1 VPAQVFVT
9 RGSANKVAW
18 NSIRVLATPT
28 AERKET
34 LEEMDMV
41 AMVDEVKSGM
51 RKVETILVEASDPG
65 TKKTGK
71 ALDLPLDASCGRYW
85 IFLQFYHSLQLSGI

>member
-1 VPAQVFVT
+1 MEFNPGACHAHRRT
-9 RGSANKVAW
+9 EG
-18 NSIRVLATPT
+18 NSGGDGYA
-28 AERKET
+28 
-34 LEEMDMV
+34 V

-51 RKVETILVEASDPG
+51 RKVETILVEAPDPG

-85 IFLQFYHSLQLSGI
+85 IFLQFYRSLQLSGI

>member
-1 VPAQVFVT
+1 
-9 RGSANKVAW
+9 VAW

-34 LEEMDMV
+34 LEMDMV

-51 RKVETILVEASDPG
+51 RKVETILVEASDPE

-71 ALDLPLDASCGRYW
+71 TLDSPLDASCGRYC
-85 IFLQFYHSLQLSGI
+85 IILQFYHSLQLSGI